1 MTPWKP
7 KGKPWTEDEVRVLRE
22 LYPTATRRE
31 MLEKLPNRTLIAIKG
46 KAHSL
51 KVRRRVQIET

>member
-22 LYPTATRRE
+22 LYPLATKRE
-31 MLEKLPNRTLIAIKG
+31 LREKLPERTWEACKG
-46 KAHSL
+46 KANAL
-51 KVRRRVQIET
+51 KVRRRVQTEM